1 MANPYE
7 IADYA
12 SSLFKGLSGFWQRFF
27 RDTKDLESFYQASE
41 QYLGQVYLDLLS
53 TVLSTSVANTPIFN
67 KEMWKLFAIAE
78 NDLFFAEGL
87 TATDDRFVYDM
98 PGTVVDIDI
107 LQNSILEPTYILEK
121 DLDFETTALDG
132 YMRFVQ
138 DPFRQAVDNIGEH
151 IPAAGVAWRWVDLLV
166 GNVFYDLNFTG
177 DWVESTDVRR
187 GNTLRLLAYRG
198 AEVQSHTTGQFTYT
212 GSLTF
217 QDAAATFTNLNRGD
231 IIEVYGD
238 PSGTALGRYIIK
250 DYYTATTVSID
261 DSVYLSPTVT
271 TAANLSW
278 RLVRAIYYD
287 YGTQDY
293 EIDFFEDNKFVG
305 KSDTPYPLDKSGP
318 FVYSVIREP
327 ADDTVTGVT
336 INTYPT
342 VTDLG
347 SKHLKVGSVEVFAT
361 RLFDGNQVQE
371 NIDYTVDY
379 MRGIITP
386 VWYASL
392 GAITGVGDGT
402 LTDMG
407 SYATFTTTTPT
418 AEFDAAYD
426 IGGTI
431 IITSGSNLGVYTI
444 SDVIG
449 LAPSYVVE
457 LADSGSV
464 TTEVGIDWT
473 RTRASNVP
481 AWDPASAYLKCSY
494 RFHREVLLS
503 ASGAAL
509 AQTSGHVKQL
519 SFWVPEAL
527 TDRFTLYNNYGSMLN
542 RFEAS
547 SETYRAFLRG
557 IMYLYVSGPILQ
569 RVESALN
576 VATGL
581 PVILSDGETLTS
593 YDSGLTYSGSDGVFV
608 TATTT
613 FASAS
618 TTFSLLDVGGYVVI
632 KYAINDVNRSRFR
645 VISYVDAHTVE
656 VEAEFGVIDES
667 AMTWEFSRSLL
678 HTVNTETTGGVARVY
693 TYPYWIPMRTDLV
706 TGAALTFNAFDVLTE
721 AFRVTDYLV
730 DPTWW
735 HNKYIPEVLWG
746 NTTSA
751 RRLAAA
757 TLIENVFDPMDD
769 ACVDDPGLFFD
780 ATEEGIVITPTD
792 PYTGDPAPMYRHTA
806 AFLLFDRYL
815 KMHMFYVGIDPDVE
829 LTQEFIDDINNL
841 VLVAKPSYTY
851 PYVEPGED
859 FRDTLALSEVFNL
872 SGINFTETETLGVVA
887 KGLFVDHDIL
897 LVGDYYRY
905 DAYDDQ
911 STGETAPLSIGAT
924 FTIPPVHA
932 REYFVT
938 LRLNATVDSERV
950 IEGRDYSIDLDPLSA
965 SYGEVTIL
973 TNTWDAG
980 LITFDAQTV
989 VLYNESPGPPPDTRL
1004 GFTPL
1009 AVDGLDPTYLRDTPT
1024 EQSMIDRA
1032 VMVTIDVAGAPY
1044 IYV

>member
-12 SSLFKGLSGFWQRFF
+12 SSLFRGLSGFWQRFF

-53 TVLSTSVANTPIFN
+53 TVLSTSVSNTPIFN
-67 KEMWKLFAIAE
+67 KEVWKLFAIGE
-78 NDLFFAEGL
+78 NELSFAEGL
-87 TATDDRFVYDM
+87 ASTDDRFIYDM
-98 PGTVVDIDI
+98 PGTAVDVEV
-107 LQNSILEPTYILEK
+107 LQNSILEPSYVLEK
-121 DLDFETTALDG
+121 DLDFETSALDG

-166 GNVFYDLNFTG
+166 GNVFYDLNFAG

-198 AEVQSHTTGQFTYT
+198 AEVQSHTTGQLTYT
-212 GSLTF
+212 GALSF
-217 QDAAATFTNLNRGD
+217 QDAAATFTVYNRGD

-238 PSGTALGRYIIK
+238 PSGTALGRYLIK
-250 DYYTATTVSID
+250 DFVSTTSVNID
-261 DSVYLSPTVT
+261 DSVYLTPTVT

-293 EIDFFEDNKFVG
+293 EIDFFQENKFVG

-318 FVYSVIREP
+318 FIYAVIREP
-327 ADDTVTGVT
+327 VDDTVTGVT
-336 INTYPT
+336 VNAYTDPVT

-386 VWYASL
+386 VWYAPL
-392 GAITGVGDGT
+392 VAITGVGDGT

-407 SYATFTTTTPT
+407 SYATFTTPITG
-418 AEFDAAYD
+418 AKFYAAYD

-431 IITSGSNLGVYTI
+431 IITSGSNLGVYVI
-444 SDVIG
+444 SDVVS
-449 LAPSYVVE
+449 LHVVK

-464 TTEVGIDWT
+464 TTDPGIDWT

-494 RFHREVLLS
+494 KFYREVLLS
-503 ASGAAL
+503 ASGTAL
-509 AQTSGHVKQL
+509 AQTSGQVKQL
-519 SFWVPEAL
+519 SFWVPEVL

-608 TATTT
+608 TTTTT

-618 TTFSLLDVGGYVVI
+618 ATFSSLDVGGYVVI
-632 KYAINDVNRSRFR
+632 KYATNDVNRARFR
-645 VISYVDAHTVE
+645 VLTYVDAHTVE

-678 HTVNTETTGGVARVY
+678 HTVTTETTGGVARVY

-706 TGAALTFNAFDVLTE
+706 TGATLTFNAFDVLTE

-735 HNKYIPEVLWG
+735 HNKFIPEVLWG
-746 NTTSA
+746 NTTSS

-757 TLIENVFDPMDD
+757 TLVENIFDPVDD

-780 ATEEGIVITPTD
+780 ATEEGIIIAPTD

-806 AFLLFDRYL
+806 AFILFDRYL

-859 FRDTLALSEVFNL
+859 FRDTLALLEVFNL
-872 SGINFTETETLGVVA
+872 SGINFAELETLGIVA

-911 STGETAPLSIGAT
+911 ATGETAPLSIGDT

-938 LRLNATVDSERV
+938 LRLNATVDGERV
-950 IEGRDYSIDLDPLSA
+950 IEDRDYSIDLDPLSA
-965 SYGEVTIL
+965 SYGEVTVL

-980 LITFDAQTV
+980 AITFDAQTV
-989 VLYNESPGPPPDTRL
+989 VLYNEGLGTPDTRL

-1009 AVDGLDPTYLRDTPT
+1009 AVDGLDPTYLRDTST